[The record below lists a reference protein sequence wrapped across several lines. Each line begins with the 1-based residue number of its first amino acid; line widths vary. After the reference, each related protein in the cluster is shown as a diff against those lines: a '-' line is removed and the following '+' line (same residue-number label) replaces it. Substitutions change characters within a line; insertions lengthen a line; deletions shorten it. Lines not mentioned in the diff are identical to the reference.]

1 MSKVQEEIQE
11 SFYRELATVDG
22 VDEQM
27 LRELRELFSSGKKV
41 KADALVTVFARSSA
55 SDPK

>member
-11 SFYRELATVDG
+11 AFYRELATVDG

-41 KADALVTVFARSSA
+41 KADALVAAFARTSA